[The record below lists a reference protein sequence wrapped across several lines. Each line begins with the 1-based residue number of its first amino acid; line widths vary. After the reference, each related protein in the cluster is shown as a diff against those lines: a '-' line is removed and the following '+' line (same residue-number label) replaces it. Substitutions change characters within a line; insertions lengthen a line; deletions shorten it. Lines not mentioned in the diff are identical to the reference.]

1 MKNSLLL
8 NEIEEIKNNEWII
21 FSTSKDN
28 VPHSIVVMPSKVE
41 SDRIIISSIQ
51 MEKTIANLKVNPNCF
66 INAYIKENDDKQ
78 YKIDCRCEIFDDGD
92 LFNEIKEYEEKN
104 NLPDELKVN
113 AIIIAYFENIEVCK
127 G

>member
-1 MKNSLLL
+1 MKNDLLP

-41 SDRIIISSIQ
+41 CNRMILSSIQ
-51 MEKTIANLKVNPNCF
+51 MEKSIANLKVNPNCF
-66 INAYIKENDDKQ
+66 INVYIKENDDKQ
-78 YKIDCRCEIFDDGD
+78 YKIDCKCEIYDDGD
-92 LFNEIKEYEEKN
+92 LYNEIKEYEEKN

-113 AIIIAYFENIEVCK
+113 AIIIANFKNIDICN